1 MEDHPLTSTSIHPQ
15 QGILAEAQAHVLHI
29 FNQRQDARLVFHNY
43 QLTTALVE
51 QAKALGE
58 AEAYPAEQVEVA
70 MLAGWFAY
78 VGYLSAY
85 ENFLSKSQQE
95 ADTFLQDK
103 QYPNVKRAAV
113 IQCLEILG
121 ESTKPDNPSARI
133 FHDAVQ
139 IVTRIDDF
147 DLKNPLLKLEWELVQ
162 NKVLSKLEWASS
174 QLRQLLEV
182 QLYTHA
188 ARVQFEPE
196 LAQLISKQKE
206 WVDKQQRSGTRD
218 LGTDGGVQK
227 FMGIERKVPNSAIQT
242 FFRSNYRNHIN
253 LSNIA
258 DGKANIMISVNSIL
272 ISVLISIL
280 TYRNIAETNPRV
292 LMPIVIFLL
301 TGLASF
307 IFAVLSARPKVTS
320 LIHKKMSKEEIKKN
334 IVFFG
339 NFVNLD
345 LEQYEEAMDAMF
357 RDGAMI
363 YGNMTRDLY
372 HLGKVLDRKY
382 RFLTVSYTIFMIGFI
397 AAVATFLFALFTN
410 Q

>member
-1 MEDHPLTSTSIHPQ
+1 MEDQPLTSTSASPQ
-15 QGILAEAQAHVLHI
+15 QNILTEAQAHVLHI

-43 QLTTALVE
+43 QLTTALVA
-51 QAKALGE
+51 QTKALGE
-58 AEAYPAEQVEVA
+58 AEGHSAEQIEVA
-70 MLAGWFAY
+70 TLAAWFAY

-85 ENFLSKSQQE
+85 DNYLPQSQQE
-95 ADTFLQDK
+95 ADTFLQGK

-121 ESTKPDNPSARI
+121 TSTKPDTPAVRI
-133 FHDAVQ
+133 FHDANQ
-139 IVTRIDDF
+139 IVTSIAEYEQ
-147 DLKNPLLKLEWELVQ
+147 KNPLLKLEWELIQ
-162 NKVLSKLEWASS
+162 NRILSKVEWAEL

-188 ARVQFEPE
+188 ARVQFEPA
-196 LAQLISKQKE
+196 LAQLIASQKE
-206 WVDKQQRSGTRD
+206 WVDKQKRSGTRD
-218 LGTDGGVQK
+218 FSTNGGTQK

-272 ISVLISIL
+272 MSVLISIL

-397 AAVATFLFALFTN
+397 AAVSTFLFALFTN